1 MASQPSFTVRHHENN
16 QEVVLDGAL
25 RTADA
30 AAFAPVRACL
40 DEAAAAARGLL
51 YVNLKRLRYCNHHAF
66 AGLARFVADCGQARP
81 ELRIKFI
88 VSSAIPWAPIRFG
101 FLTELFPNA
110 IVEQYDKAFY
120 PGQGVIE
127 NDHLIPVLRTQTNI
141 VWAHERELLRRH
153 GLRPGSKV
161 ADICCGI
168 GDFAVLV
175 HKEFAP
181 EVVVAVDHSRPFL
194 QYAIQMA
201 REFGIQGVE
210 YHYGDAANLFLPTGA
225 FDFVTSR
232 LSLQVFD
239 RPELILRELMRIC
252 KPGGRVY
259 LTNEMMSHNYAYP
272 RHESVSWTYQQTLKM
287 LGSLGMDLSIGPK
300 MYSLLTDMGFED
312 VRMEQIGITNTN
324 TLVEDFARVIESWEE
339 YITGELSSAT
349 KQPGDIV
356 ERLHAGFQD
365 HVYAIRSRRGF
376 AIWPIFIASGQ
387 KPVRAAVSPG
397 PRTQTPAPS
406 SPPGADE
413 SCDTVQDAPR

>member
-1 MASQPSFTVRHHENN
+1 MPPSPLSIRFHENN
-16 QEVVLDGAL
+16 QEVVLEGSL

-30 AAFAPVRACL
+30 AAFAPVRAAL
-40 DEAAAAARGLL
+40 DAAAAGVRGLL
-51 YVNLKRLRYCNHHAF
+51 YVNLKRLRYCNHAAF
-66 AGLARFVADCGQARP
+66 LELARFVAACQVARP
-81 ELRIKFI
+81 DLRLKFI
-88 VSSAIPWAPIRFG
+88 VSSAVPWAPIRFAT
-101 FLTELFPNA
+101 LTESYPNA

-127 NDHLIPVLRTQTNI
+127 NDGLIPVLRTQTNI

-153 GLRPGSKV
+153 GLGPGMKV

-168 GDFAVLV
+168 GDFAVLL

-181 EVVVAVDHSRPFL
+181 ERLVAVDHSRPFL
-194 QYAIQMA
+194 QYAIQVA
-201 REFGIQGVE
+201 KEFGIQGLE
-210 YHYGDAANLFLPTGA
+210 YHYGDAANLFLA
-225 FDFVTSR
+225 DDSFDFVTSR

-239 RPELILRELMRIC
+239 RPDLILRELMRIC

-259 LTNEMMSHNYAYP
+259 LTNEMMGHNYGYP

-287 LGSLGMDLSIGPK
+287 FASLGMDLTLGPK

-324 TLVEDFARVIESWEE
+324 TVVDDFARVIESWEE

-349 KQPGDIV
+349 RQPDEIV

-376 AIWPIFIASGQ
+376 AIWPIFVASGE
-387 KPVRAAVSPG
+387 KPARAAAAAAPPRAAPPSPAE
-397 PRTQTPAPS
+397 T
-406 SPPGADE
+406 
-413 SCDTVQDAPR
+413 CDTVEAPP

>member
-1 MASQPSFTVRHHENN
+1 MDSPPPYTIRYSENN
-16 QEVVLDGAL
+16 QEVELAGSLRISGAAAFGPVRAL
-25 RTADA
+25 LDA
-30 AAFAPVRACL
+30 AAG
-40 DEAAAAARGLL
+40 EAGGIL
-51 YVNLKRLRYCNHHAF
+51 YINLKRLRHCNHAAF
-66 AGLARFVADCGQARP
+66 VGLAAFVADCQIRRP
-81 ELRIKFI
+81 ELRLKFV
-88 VSSAIPWAPIRFG
+88 VSSAVPWAPIRFG
-101 FLTELFPNA
+101 FLTEVYPNA

-127 NDHLIPVLRTQTNI
+127 NDQLIPVLRTQTNI

-153 GLRPGSKV
+153 GLRRGMKV

-168 GDFAVLV
+168 GDFAVLL
-175 HKEFAP
+175 HKEFRP

-194 QYAIQMA
+194 QYAIQVA
-201 REFGIQGVE
+201 REFGVQGVE
-210 YHYGDAANLFLPTGA
+210 YHYGDAANLFLPDGA

-232 LSLQVFD
+232 LSLQVFNE
-239 RPELILRELMRIC
+239 PEQILRELMRIC

-287 LGSLGMDLSIGPK
+287 LASLGMDLSIGPK

-312 VRMEQIGITNTN
+312 VQMEQIGITNTN
-324 TLVEDFARVIESWEE
+324 TEVEDFARVIESWEE

-349 KQPGDIV
+349 SQPDDIV

-376 AIWPIFIASGQ
+376 AIWPIFVASGR
-387 KPVRAAVSPG
+387 KPLHARA
-397 PRTQTPAPS
+397 PRPA
-406 SPPGADE
+406 GT
-413 SCDTVQDAPR
+413 CDTVEDAPP